1 MITLSN
7 DNKKLLRYLGLLF
20 IYVLLTYKLP
30 HDSYSIIQY
39 VIKPIRYKNGVIH
52 LLLII
57 PFVIFI
63 ISIKGILSLKRFAS
77 KSKILIFLL
86 ILLIILPI
94 MKWSL
99 DFTRT
104 NYHWLK
110 KDGLNAVDLVNAN
123 INLNG
128 SSEKLTVNFKLELI
142 DYSRSENK
150 FKIRVY
156 LPKSLSDYVGKE
168 FYEFENDYRTYG
180 NRSILNIR
188 EQIVVVLDDDYI
200 RKDLFDSR
208 WYREDVEYQL
218 YNENQV
224 ITIKKH
230 GF

>member
-7 DNKKLLRYLGLLF
+7 DNKKLLKYLGILF
-20 IYVLLTYKLP
+20 ISVLLTYKLP

-39 VIKPIRYKNGVIH
+39 IIRPITYKNSTIYLSGILPLV
-52 LLLII
+52 L
-57 PFVIFI
+57 FI
-63 ISIKGILSLKRFAS
+63 ISIKDILNLKRFAG
-77 KSKILIFLL
+77 KSRLLIFSL
-86 ILLIILPI
+86 IVLIIMPI

-110 KDGLNAVDLVNAN
+110 KDGLNAVDIVDAN
-123 INLNG
+123 INLNR

-142 DYSRSENK
+142 DYSRSENE

-156 LPKSLSDYVGKE
+156 LSKSLSDYIGQE

-180 NRSILNIR
+180 NRSILHV
-188 EQIVVVLDDDYI
+188 EKQIVVVLNDDYI
-200 RKDLFDSR
+200 RKDLFASR